1 MLELKIRQEQ
11 YNALLKRKEI
21 YAEVDHDRSG
31 TPSRVD
37 LRKAIASKYGVKPDS
52 VYVIDVKTKTGTQ
65 SALCEVQVYDAQE
78 GAQRTVPKYIQTR
91 HLPPE
96 ERKSLKEQKAK
107 KAEAKPAE
115 EKTKEKPKE
124 DKTKQEPKAPAEG
137 LKKEKEDDA
146 K

>member
-1 MLELKIRQEQ
+1 LELKIRQEQ
-11 YNALLKRKEI
+11 YNPLLKRKEI
-21 YAEVDHDRSG
+21 HAEVDHDQSG

-65 SALCEVQVYDAQE
+65 SALCRVQVYDAHE
-78 GAQRTVPKYIQTR
+78 EAQRTVPKHIQTR

-96 ERKSLKEQKAK
+96 ERKSLREQKTK
-107 KAEAKPAE
+107 KAEAKPTE
-115 EKTKEKPKE
+115 EKPKEKPKE
-124 DKTKQEPKAPAEG
+124 EKIKQDQKSPTQAP
-137 LKKEKEDDA
+137 KKERQDDT